1 MIKFTCYGGVND
13 IGGNKLLVK
22 FDKGSIF
29 LDFGLSYSEESLFFE
44 EFLQPR
50 SACKIHDLLKL
61 GLLPQIDGIYRQD
74 ALCPNCSES
83 YDFRAKQIVKSRFA
97 KF

>member
-1 MIKFTCYGGVND
+1 MIKIACYGGVND

-22 FDKGSIF
+22 FDEGSIF

-50 SACKIHDLLKL
+50 SGTKIHDLLKL
-61 GLLPQIDGIYRQD
+61 GLLPHIDGVYRQD
-74 ALCPNCSES
+74 ALCPNHFENYHHKCRDSG
-83 YDFRAKQIVKSRFA
+83 
-97 KF
+97 